1 MPHILLF
8 GATGYT
14 GRLTAHA
21 LSRLGADFAIAGRNE
36 RKLRALASETGDPDI
51 RIAEAGDV
59 ESLVRAL
66 DGVRVLLTVV
76 GPFVDLGQTAV
87 EAALRARVHYVD
99 STGEGEF
106 ISRLIARR
114 SDAEAAGIAMAPA
127 LAFDEVPADVA
138 ATLAVDGF
146 EDPELALTY
155 AMPSGGSQGTV
166 RSALGILT
174 STGQWIERGRPV
186 PIRAGDE
193 QRWAPMPP
201 PLGPRLG
208 VAFPLASGYVLPL
221 HLKLSSFRTY
231 VTTRTPQ
238 RIATR
243 FAAPLLRGMQQT
255 PPGRRLI
262 EGFVARLPEG
272 PDTQGRGARWTILA
286 EASDGEAFRNV
297 VVSGRD
303 PYGLSAELLA
313 LGSLTMAADDYDRS
327 GVLAPVEAVGLETLQ
342 KVLIEQGVT
351 TETFPE

>member
-1 MPHILLF
+1 MPQILLF

-21 LSRLGADFAIAGRNE
+21 LARLGADFAIAGRNE
-36 RKLRALASETGDPDI
+36 DRLRALARATGDPEI
-51 RIAEAGDV
+51 RIAEAGDLD
-59 ESLVRAL
+59 SLVRAL
-66 DGVRVLLTVV
+66 DEVRVLLTVV
-76 GPFVDLGQTAV
+76 GPFVDLGHTAV
-87 EAALRARVHYVD
+87 DAALRARVHYVD
-99 STGEGEF
+99 STGEGAF
-106 ISRLIARR
+106 INRLIARR
-114 SDAEAAGIAMAPA
+114 AEAEAAGIAMAPA

-138 ATLAVDGF
+138 ATLAVNGF
-146 EDPELALTY
+146 EEPNLTLTY
-155 AMPSGGSQGTV
+155 AMPSGGSQGTI

-174 STGQWIERGRPV
+174 STGQWIEGGRSV
-186 PIRAGDE
+186 PITAGGG

-221 HLKLSSFRTY
+221 HLRLSSFQTY

-238 RIATR
+238 RIATK
-243 FAAPLLRGMQQT
+243 FAAPLIRAIQGT
-255 PPGRRLI
+255 SPGRRLL
-262 EGFVARLPEG
+262 EQMVGRLPEG
-272 PDTQGRGARWTILA
+272 PDADGRRARWTILA
-286 EASDGEAFRNV
+286 EARAGRSFRNV
-297 VVSGRD
+297 VLSGRD

-327 GVLAPVEAVGLETLQ
+327 GVLAPVEAIGLETLH

>member
-1 MPHILLF
+1 MPQILLF

-36 RKLRALASETGDPDI
+36 DRLRALARATGDPEI
-51 RIAEAGDV
+51 RIAEAGDLG
-59 ESLVRAL
+59 SLVKAL
-66 DGVRVLLTVV
+66 DGVRVLITVV

-87 EAALRARVHYVD
+87 EAALRARVHYID

-106 ISRLIARR
+106 IKRLIDRR
-114 SDAEAAGIAMAPA
+114 SEAEAAGIAMAPA

-138 ATLAVDGF
+138 ATLAVNGF
-146 EDPELALTY
+146 EQPELNLTY
-155 AMPSGGSQGTV
+155 AMPSGATQGTIL
-166 RSALGILT
+166 STLGIIT
-174 STGQWIERGRPV
+174 STGRWIEDGRSV
-186 PIRAGDE
+186 PIKAGE
-193 QRWAPMPP
+193 AQRWAPMPP

-208 VAFPLASGYVLPL
+208 ISFPLASGWVLPL
-221 HLKLSSFRTY
+221 HLQLSSFRTY
-231 VTTRTPQ
+231 VTARTPQ
-238 RIATR
+238 RIGTKV
-243 FAAPLLRGMQQT
+243 AAPVLRVVQGT
-255 PPGRRLI
+255 SAGRRLI
-262 EGFVARLPEG
+262 DSLVGRLPEG
-272 PDTQGRGARWTILA
+272 PDDNGRKARWTILA
-286 EASDGEAFRNV
+286 EASTDGAFRNV

-327 GVLAPVEAVGLETLQ
+327 GVLAPVEAVGLETLH